1 MIRIAELDDFT
12 AQRILR
18 TIFRARSSGK
28 DEDHTGLRSAL
39 MTEFEAVPS
48 HASVSDGDLARQALI
63 VLADDPATA
72 VAIETMA
79 KETALSSHRQTYDGG
94 ASIALAVAALFVL
107 RTGMDIE
114 RDKQGKWS
122 IKVKVKPGSDSA
134 VKKLIEKLI
143 NYLPG

>member
-1 MIRIAELDDFT
+1 MIRIAELDDST

-18 TIFRARSSGK
+18 TIVRARSGGT

-39 MTEFEAVPS
+39 MTEFEALPS
-48 HASVSDGDLARQALI
+48 HAGVSDGDLARQALI
-63 VLADDPATA
+63 VLAEDPATA

-79 KETALSSHRQTYDGG
+79 KEIALSSHRQTYDGG
-94 ASIALAVAALFVL
+94 ASIALAVAVLFVL
-107 RTGMDIE
+107 RTGLDIE

-134 VKKLIEKLI
+134 VKKLIDKLI